1 MFNKTNTNQGN
12 GAQNRASLISSQK
25 GIGTVV
31 KPPSK
36 ATTETANNSSWNQA
50 IAYFTRLGLVK
61 KATILAIAIG
71 TIPVLGIGAIAFS
84 FANKSI
90 TKQITQSQQAE
101 ATGLSDKVNR
111 FMLERYGDIRVISNL
126 PFLTSPQASISTTT
140 QEKQAVLNRVVE
152 AYKAYDSVAV
162 FNRQGNLIVQST
174 GEPLDNQKDRNYF
187 QDVLQ
192 KDAPIISK
200 PEAAKKTGVVSIYI
214 AAPVKESRTGQT
226 IGVVQARMPVKSLEE
241 VIKNYVANGQQ
252 YYLLDASG
260 TVFLSPQKQLL
271 EKEAKGEYSSLP
283 KLLAAKKVDS
293 FIEVAK
299 TDKKQKLVSYVPAS
313 KLDGLPDLNWQVLLS
328 TDTAIVFEP
337 QRQLLWTIAIGTA
350 LTAFIVGAI
359 ASRLAKL
366 TTQPILNANA
376 ALAKLGQG
384 KFNTRLEIET
394 EDELGLLSANINQ
407 MAEQLQVLVKEQELD
422 FEGAKILAD
431 ITLRI
436 RKILKT
442 EDIYHAAVREVQ
454 RSLKTDRVI
463 IYSLNPNTWDGVVV
477 AESVTDNW
485 PKMLGVQID
494 DRYFRERYIETY
506 HDGQVQAIGKVLA
519 VGEASR
525 REGIANISQDESLK
539 NADGYIKLLEKF
551 AVKANLIVPIFAQEQ
566 LLGLLIAHQCE
577 SPRIWQQ
584 PEIDLFQ
591 QIATQ
596 IGYALEQAKLL
607 EEIEKSRNV
616 GVIGSDE
623 ERQQKETLQQQL
635 LELLSDV
642 EGAARG
648 DLTVRADVTPGEIGT
663 VADFFNSIVESL
675 RDIVTQVKQAATQVN
690 TAIGS
695 NEGAIRDLAESALTQ
710 AAEINRTLDAVDQ
723 MTQSMQAVA
732 QSAEKAALIANHAT
746 HTATKSGHAMDL
758 TVQNILSLRETVG
771 ETAKKVK
778 RLGESSQ
785 QISRVVSLINQIA
798 IQTNLL
804 AINAGIE
811 AARAGEEGQGFAV
824 VAEEVG
830 ELAVR
835 SAAAT
840 EEIEQ
845 IVENI
850 QRETSEVVQAM
861 EIGTTQV
868 VEGTQIVEEAKQ
880 SLSEILDVSRQIDSL
895 VQSISTATASQVE
908 TSQSVS
914 QLMKDI
920 AAVSKRTS
928 DSSRQVSESLQQTVE
943 ISQQLQETVE
953 TFKVS

>member
-1 MFNKTNTNQGN
+1 MFNKTNTNQGS
-12 GAQNRASLISSQK
+12 GAQKRASLISSQK
-25 GIGTVV
+25 INGSAIKLPAKTN
-31 KPPSK
+31 S
-36 ATTETANNSSWNQA
+36 ETANNSLLNQA
-50 IAYFTRLGLVK
+50 IASFTKFGLAK
-61 KATILAIAIG
+61 KATILAIAIS

-101 ATGLSDKVNR
+101 AIGLSDKVNR
-111 FMLERYGDIRVISNL
+111 FMLGRYGDIQVISSL
-126 PFLTSPQASISTTT
+126 LFLTSPQASVSITT
-140 QEKQAVLNRVVE
+140 QDKQAILDGVIE

-162 FNRQGNLIVQST
+162 FNRQGKLIVQST
-174 GEPLDNQKDRNYF
+174 GEPLDNQKDRTYF
-187 QDVLQ
+187 QEALQ
-192 KDAPIISK
+192 KDTPIISK
-200 PEAAKKTGVVSIYI
+200 PEAAKNTGVVSIYI
-214 AAPVKESRTGQT
+214 AAPVKEIRTGQT
-226 IGVVQARMPVKSLEE
+226 IGVVRARMPVKSLEE
-241 VIKNYVANGQQ
+241 VIKNYVVNGQQ
-252 YYLLDASG
+252 YHLLDASG
-260 TVFLSPQKQLL
+260 TVFLSPQKELL
-271 EKEAKGEYSSLP
+271 GKEAKAEYSNLP
-283 KLLAAKKVDS
+283 KLVAANKVDS
-293 FIEVAK
+293 FIEVPK
-299 TDKKQKLVSYVPAS
+299 TYKKEELVSYVPAT

-337 QRQLLWTIAIGTA
+337 QRQLLWIIGIGTA
-350 LTAFIVGAI
+350 VTALIVAAI

-366 TTQPILNANA
+366 TTQPILNATA

-384 KFNTRLEIET
+384 KFNTRLEIER
-394 EDELGLLSANINQ
+394 EDELGVLSVNINQ

-422 FEGAKILAD
+422 VEGAKLLTD

-442 EDIYHAAVREVQ
+442 EDIYQAAVKEVQ

-463 IYSLNPNTWDGVVV
+463 IYSLNQNTGNGVVV

-485 PKMLGVQID
+485 PEMLGVKID
-494 DRYFRERYIETY
+494 DPYFRERYVETDQY
-506 HDGQVQAIGKVLA
+506 GQVQAIV
-519 VGEASR
+519 
-525 REGIANISQDESLK
+525 NIHQDQSLK
-539 NADGYIKLLEKF
+539 NATGYVQFLEKF
-551 AVKANLIVPIFAQEQ
+551 AVKGDLIVPILAQGQ
-566 LLGLLIAHQCE
+566 LLSLLIAHQCE
-577 SPRIWQQ
+577 TPRVWQQ

-607 EEIEKSRNV
+607 EEIQARNV
-616 GVIGSDE
+616 AVIGSDDE
-623 ERQQKETLQQQL
+623 LHQQETLQQQL
-635 LELLSDV
+635 LQLLNEV

-648 DLTVRADVTPGEIGT
+648 DLTVRADVTAGEIGT

-675 RDIVTQVKQAATQVN
+675 RDIVTQVQQAATHVN

-695 NEGAIRDLAESALTQ
+695 NEGAIRHLAEEALTQ

-723 MTQSMQAVA
+723 MTLSMKGVA
-732 QSAEKAALIANHAT
+732 ESAEKAAFVANHAA

-758 TVQNILSLRETVG
+758 TVQNILSLRKTVG

-840 EEIEQ
+840 QEIEQ

-868 VEGTQIVEEAKQ
+868 VEGTRIVEEAKQ
-880 SLSEILDVSRQIDSL
+880 SLSEILDVSREIDSL

-920 AAVSKRTS
+920 AAVSQRTS

-943 ISQQLQETVE
+943 ISHQLQETVE
-953 TFKVS
+953 AFKVS

>member
-1 MFNKTNTNQGN
+1 MFNKTKSNQGS

-25 GIGTVV
+25 ITGSGV
-31 KPPSK
+31 KLPTNTTSK
-36 ATTETANNSSWNQA
+36 TANNSSLNQVVA
-50 IAYFTRLGLVK
+50 SFTRLGLVK
-61 KATILAIAIG
+61 KATIVAIAIG

-84 FANKSI
+84 LANKSI

-101 ATGLSDKVNR
+101 ASGLSDKVNR
-111 FMLERYGDIRVISNL
+111 FMLGRYGDIQVISSL
-126 PFLTSPQASISTTT
+126 PFLTSPQASVNTTN
-140 QEKQAVLNRVVE
+140 QQKKAVLNRVVE

-174 GEPLDNQKDRNYF
+174 GEPLDNQKDRTYF
-187 QDVLQ
+187 QDALQ
-192 KDAPIISK
+192 KDTPVFSK
-200 PEAAKKTGVVSIYI
+200 PETAKNTGVVSIYI
-214 AAPVKESRTGQT
+214 AAPVKETRTGQT

-241 VIKNYVANGQQ
+241 VLKNYVANGQQ
-252 YYLLDASG
+252 YHLLDASG
-260 TVFLSPQKQLL
+260 TVFLSPQKALL
-271 EKEAKGEYSSLP
+271 GKEAKGEYANLP
-283 KLLAAKKVDS
+283 KLVAAKKVDS
-293 FIEVAK
+293 FIEVPK
-299 TDKKQKLVSYVPAS
+299 THKKQELVSYVPAT

-350 LTAFIVGAI
+350 LTALIVGAI

-366 TTQPILNANA
+366 TTQPILNATA

-384 KFNTRLEIET
+384 KFNTRLEIER

-422 FEGAKILAD
+422 E
-431 ITLRI
+431 
-436 RKILKT
+436 
-442 EDIYHAAVREVQ
+442 REQ
-454 RSLKTDRVI
+454 
-463 IYSLNPNTWDGVVV
+463 
-477 AESVTDNW
+477 
-485 PKMLGVQID
+485 
-494 DRYFRERYIETY
+494 
-506 HDGQVQAIGKVLA
+506 
-519 VGEASR
+519 
-525 REGIANISQDESLK
+525 
-539 NADGYIKLLEKF
+539 
-551 AVKANLIVPIFAQEQ
+551 
-566 LLGLLIAHQCE
+566 
-577 SPRIWQQ
+577 
-584 PEIDLFQ
+584 
-591 QIATQ
+591 
-596 IGYALEQAKLL
+596 
-607 EEIEKSRNV
+607 SRNV
-616 GVIGSDE
+616 LVIGSDD
-623 ERQQKETLQQQL
+623 ERHQKETLQQQL
-635 LELLSDV
+635 LQLLNDV

-648 DLTVRADVTPGEIGT
+648 DLTVRADVTAGEIGT

-675 RDIVTQVKQAATQVN
+675 RDIVTQVQQAATHVN

-695 NEGAIRDLAESALTQ
+695 NEGAIRHLAEEALTQ
-710 AAEINRTLDAVDQ
+710 AAEINHTLDAVDQ
-723 MTQSMQAVA
+723 MTQSMKSVA
-732 QSAEKAALIANHAT
+732 ESAEKAAFVANHAA

-840 EEIEQ
+840 QEIEQ

-868 VEGTQIVEEAKQ
+868 VEGTRIVEEAKE

-920 AAVSKRTS
+920 AAVSQRTS

-943 ISQQLQETVE
+943 ISHQLQETVE
-953 TFKVS
+953 AFKVS

>member
-12 GAQNRASLISSQK
+12 SAQNRASLISSQK
-25 GIGTVV
+25 AMGTVV
-31 KPPSK
+31 KLPNK
-36 ATTETANNSSWNQA
+36 LTTESANSSSWNQG

-71 TIPVLGIGAIAFS
+71 TIPILGIGAIAFG

-111 FMLERYGDIRVISNL
+111 FMLGRYGDIQVISNL
-126 PFLTSPQASISTTT
+126 LFLTNSQASISP
-140 QEKQAVLNRVVE
+140 QEKQAVLDRVVE
-152 AYKAYDSVAV
+152 AYKAYDSIAV
-162 FNRQGNLIVQST
+162 FDRQGNLIVKST
-174 GEPLDNQKDRNYF
+174 GEPLENQKDRTFF
-187 QDVLQ
+187 QDALQ
-192 KDAPIISK
+192 KETPVISK
-200 PEAAKKTGVVSIYI
+200 PEAAKNTGVLSIYL
-214 AAPVKESRTGQT
+214 AAPVKETRTGQT

-241 VIKNYVANGQQ
+241 VTKNYAANGQQ

-260 TVFLSPQKQLL
+260 TVFLSPQKELL
-271 EKEAKGEYSSLP
+271 GKEAKEEYSNLP

-293 FIEVAK
+293 FIEVPK
-299 TDKKQKLVSYVPAS
+299 TDKKQELVSYVPAS
-313 KLDGLPDLNWQVLLS
+313 TIDGLPDLNWQVLLA
-328 TDTAIVFEP
+328 TDTTTVFEP

-350 LTAFIVGAI
+350 ATALIVGAI

-366 TTQPILNANA
+366 TTLPIINATA

-384 KFNTRLEIET
+384 KFNTRLEIER
-394 EDELGLLSANINQ
+394 EDELGVLSANINL
-407 MAEQLQVLVKEQELD
+407 MAEQLQVLVKEQQQEVD
-422 FEGAKILAD
+422 VEGAKLLAD

-442 EDIYHAAVREVQ
+442 EDIYHAAVKEVQ
-454 RSLKTDRVI
+454 RILKTDRVI
-463 IYSLNPNTWDGVVV
+463 IYSLNPGTSAVV
-477 AESVTDNW
+477 AESVTGNW
-485 PKMLGVQID
+485 PEMLGVQID
-494 DRYFRERYIETY
+494 DPYFREHYLKTY
-506 HDGQVQAIGKVLA
+506 LDGDVQAV
-519 VGEASR
+519 
-525 REGIANISQDESLK
+525 ANIHQDQSLK
-539 NADGYIKLLEKF
+539 NADGYIQLLEKF
-551 AVKANLIVPIFAQEQ
+551 AVKGHLIVPILAQEK
-566 LLGLLIAHQCE
+566 LLGLLIAHHCE
-577 SPRIWQQ
+577 TPRVWQQ

-591 QIATQ
+591 QIAIQ
-596 IGYALEQAKLL
+596 VGYALEQAKLL
-607 EEIEKSRNV
+607 EEIEKVRNV
-616 GVIGSDE
+616 TVSASD
-623 ERQQKETLQQQL
+623 ETLQQQL
-635 LELLSDV
+635 LQLLNDV

-648 DLTVRADVTPGEIGT
+648 DLTVRADVTAGEIGT

-675 RDIVTQVKQAATQVN
+675 RDIVTQVKQAAIHVN
-690 TAIGS
+690 SAIGS
-695 NEGAIRDLAESALTQ
+695 NEGAIRHLAEEALTQ

-723 MTQSMQAVA
+723 MTQSMKAVA
-732 QSAEKAALIANHAT
+732 ESAEKAAFIANHAA

-840 EEIEQ
+840 QEIEQ

-868 VEGTQIVEEAKQ
+868 VEGTRIVEEAKQ
-880 SLSEILDVSRQIDSL
+880 SLSEILDVSSQIDSL

-920 AAVSKRTS
+920 AAISQRSS
-928 DSSRQVSESLQQTVE
+928 DYSRQVSESLQQTVD

-953 TFKVS
+953 AFKVS

>member
-1 MFNKTNTNQGN
+1 MFNKTNSNQGS

-25 GIGTVV
+25 ITGSGV
-31 KPPSK
+31 KLPTNTTSK
-36 ATTETANNSSWNQA
+36 TANNSSLNQVVA
-50 IAYFTRLGLVK
+50 SFTRLGLVK

-90 TKQITQSQQAE
+90 IKQITQSQQAE

-111 FMLERYGDIRVISNL
+111 FMLERYGDIQVISSL
-126 PFLTSPQASISTTT
+126 PFLTSPQASVNTTN
-140 QEKQAVLNRVVE
+140 QQKKAVLDRVVE

-174 GEPLDNQKDRNYF
+174 GEPLDNQKDRTYF
-187 QDVLQ
+187 QDALQ
-192 KDAPIISK
+192 KDTPVISK
-200 PEAAKKTGVVSIYI
+200 PETAKNTGVMSIYI
-214 AAPVKESRTGQT
+214 AAPVKETRTGQT

-241 VIKNYVANGQQ
+241 VLKNYVANGQQ
-252 YYLLDASG
+252 YHLLDASG
-260 TVFLSPQKQLL
+260 TVFLSPQKALL
-271 EKEAKGEYSSLP
+271 GKEAKGEYSNLP
-283 KLLAAKKVDS
+283 KLVAAKKVNS
-293 FIEVAK
+293 FIEVPK
-299 TDKKQKLVSYVPAS
+299 THKKQELVSYVPAT

-350 LTAFIVGAI
+350 LTALIVGAI

-366 TTQPILNANA
+366 TTQPILNAIA

-384 KFNTRLEIET
+384 KFNTRLEIER
-394 EDELGLLSANINQ
+394 EDELGLLNANINQ

-422 FEGAKILAD
+422 
-431 ITLRI
+431 
-436 RKILKT
+436 
-442 EDIYHAAVREVQ
+442 
-454 RSLKTDRVI
+454 
-463 IYSLNPNTWDGVVV
+463 
-477 AESVTDNW
+477 
-485 PKMLGVQID
+485 
-494 DRYFRERYIETY
+494 
-506 HDGQVQAIGKVLA
+506 
-519 VGEASR
+519 
-525 REGIANISQDESLK
+525 
-539 NADGYIKLLEKF
+539 
-551 AVKANLIVPIFAQEQ
+551 
-566 LLGLLIAHQCE
+566 
-577 SPRIWQQ
+577 
-584 PEIDLFQ
+584 
-591 QIATQ
+591 
-596 IGYALEQAKLL
+596 
-607 EEIEKSRNV
+607 EIEQSRNV
-616 GVIGSDE
+616 PVIGSDD
-623 ERQQKETLQQQL
+623 ERHQKETLQQQL
-635 LELLSDV
+635 LQLLNNV

-648 DLTVRADVTPGEIGT
+648 DLTVRADVTAGEIGT

-675 RDIVTQVKQAATQVN
+675 RDIVTQVQQAATHVN

-695 NEGAIRDLAESALTQ
+695 NEGAIRHLAEEALTQ
-710 AAEINRTLDAVDQ
+710 AAEINHTLDAVDQ
-723 MTQSMQAVA
+723 MTQSMKSVA
-732 QSAEKAALIANHAT
+732 ESAEKAAFVANHAA

-840 EEIEQ
+840 QEIEQ

-868 VEGTQIVEEAKQ
+868 VEGTRIVEEAKE

-920 AAVSKRTS
+920 AAVSQRTS

-943 ISQQLQETVE
+943 ISHQLQETVE
-953 TFKVS
+953 AFKVS

>member
-25 GIGTVV
+25 AIGTVI
-31 KPPSK
+31 KLPTK
-36 ATTETANNSSWNQA
+36 LTTETANNSSLNQG

-71 TIPVLGIGAIAFS
+71 TIPVLGIGAIALG

-111 FMLERYGDIRVISNL
+111 FMLGRYGDIQVISSL
-126 PFLTSPQASISTTT
+126 PFLTNSQASIST
-140 QEKQAVLNRVVE
+140 QEKQAVLDRVVE
-152 AYKAYDSVAV
+152 AYKAYDSIAV
-162 FNRQGNLIVQST
+162 FDRQGNLIVQST
-174 GEPLDNQKDRNYF
+174 GEPLENQKDRTYF
-187 QDVLQ
+187 QDALQ
-192 KDAPIISK
+192 KDTPVISK
-200 PEAAKKTGVVSIYI
+200 PEAAKNTGVMSIYL
-214 AAPVKESRTGQT
+214 AAPVKETRTGQT
-226 IGVVQARMPVKSLEE
+226 IGVVQARMPGKFLEQ
-241 VIKNYVANGQQ
+241 VIKNYAANGQQ
-252 YYLLDASG
+252 YNLLNASG
-260 TVFLSPQKQLL
+260 TVFLSPQKELL
-271 EKEAKGEYSSLP
+271 GKEAKREYSNLP

-293 FIEVAK
+293 FIDVPK
-299 TDKKQKLVSYVPAS
+299 THKKQELVSYVPAS
-313 KLDGLPDLNWQVLLS
+313 TIDGLPDLNWQVLLS
-328 TDTAIVFEP
+328 TDTATVFEP

-350 LTAFIVGAI
+350 VTALIVGAI

-366 TTQPILNANA
+366 TTQPILNATA

-384 KFNTRLEIET
+384 KFNTRLEIER
-394 EDELGLLSANINQ
+394 EDELGVLSANINL
-407 MAEQLQVLVKEQELD
+407 MAEQLQVLVKEQQQELD
-422 FEGAKILAD
+422 VEGAKLLAD

-436 RKILKT
+436 RRILKT
-442 EDIYHAAVREVQ
+442 EDIYHATVKEVQ
-454 RSLKTDRVI
+454 RILKTDRVI
-463 IYSLNPNTWDGVVV
+463 IYSLNPITLAGVVV

-485 PKMLGVQID
+485 PQMLGVQID
-494 DRYFRERYIETY
+494 DPYFREHYLESDRN
-506 HDGQVQAIGKVLA
+506 GQVQAV
-519 VGEASR
+519 
-525 REGIANISQDESLK
+525 ANIHQDQSLK
-539 NADGYIKLLEKF
+539 NADGYIQLLEKF
-551 AVKANLIVPIFAQEQ
+551 AVKGHLIVPILAQEK
-566 LLGLLIAHQCE
+566 LLGLLIAHHCE
-577 SPRIWQQ
+577 TPRVWQQ

-596 IGYALEQAKLL
+596 VGYALEQAKLL
-607 EEIEKSRNV
+607 EEIEKVRNV
-616 GVIGSDE
+616 TVSGSD
-623 ERQQKETLQQQL
+623 ETLQQQL
-635 LELLSDV
+635 LQLLNDV

-648 DLTVRADVTPGEIGT
+648 DLTVRADVTAGEIGT

-675 RDIVTQVKQAATQVN
+675 RDIVTQVKQAAIHVN
-690 TAIGS
+690 SAIGS
-695 NEGAIRDLAESALTQ
+695 NEGAIRHLAEEALTQ
-710 AAEINRTLDAVDQ
+710 AAEINHTLDAVDQ
-723 MTQSMQAVA
+723 MTQSMKAVA
-732 QSAEKAALIANHAT
+732 ESAEKAAFIANHAA
-746 HTATKSGHAMDL
+746 HTATNSGHAMDL

-840 EEIEQ
+840 QEIEQ

-868 VEGTQIVEEAKQ
+868 VEGTRIVEEAKQ
-880 SLSEILDVSRQIDSL
+880 SLSEILDVSCQIDCL

-920 AAVSKRTS
+920 AAISQRTS
-928 DSSRQVSESLQQTVE
+928 DSSHQVSESLQQTVD

-953 TFKVS
+953 AFKVS

>member
-1 MFNKTNTNQGN
+1 MFNKSNTNQGS

-25 GIGTVV
+25 AIGTVV
-31 KPPSK
+31 KLPTKP
-36 ATTETANNSSWNQA
+36 TTETVNNSSSNQFFSP
-50 IAYFTRLGLVK
+50 FTRLGLVK

-111 FMLERYGDIRVISNL
+111 FMLGRYGDIQVISNL
-126 PFLTSPQASISTTT
+126 LFLTSPQAGVSITT
-140 QEKQAVLNRVVE
+140 QEKQAVLDRVVE
-152 AYKAYDSVAV
+152 AYKAYDSIAV
-162 FNRQGNLIVQST
+162 FDRQGNLIVQST
-174 GEPLDNQKDRNYF
+174 GEPLENQKDRTYF
-187 QDVLQ
+187 QDALQ
-192 KDAPIISK
+192 KDTPVISN
-200 PEAAKKTGVVSIYI
+200 PEAAKNTGVMSIYI
-214 AAPVKESRTGQT
+214 AAPVKETRTGQT
-226 IGVVQARMPVKSLEE
+226 IGVVEARMPVKSLEE

-252 YYLLDASG
+252 YHLLDASG
-260 TVFLSPQKQLL
+260 KVFLSPQQGLL
-271 EKEAKGEYSSLP
+271 GKEAKGEYSSLP

-293 FIEVAK
+293 FIEVPK
-299 TDKKQKLVSYVPAS
+299 TDKKQELVSYVPAS
-313 KLDGLPDLNWQVLLS
+313 TLDGLPDLNWQVLLS
-328 TDTAIVFEP
+328 TDTAVVFEP
-337 QRQLLWTIAIGTA
+337 QRQLLWTIGIGTA

-359 ASRLAKL
+359 ASWLAKL
-366 TTQPILNANA
+366 TTQPILNATT

-384 KFNTRLEIET
+384 KFNTRLQVER

-422 FEGAKILAD
+422 VEGAKLLAD

-436 RKILKT
+436 RRILKT
-442 EDIYHAAVREVQ
+442 EDIYQAAVKEVH
-454 RSLKTDRVI
+454 RALKTDRVI
-463 IYSLNPNTWDGVVV
+463 IYSLNPDTKDGVVV
-477 AESVTDNW
+477 AESVTGNW
-485 PKMLGVQID
+485 PEMLGVQINEP
-494 DRYFRERYIETY
+494 YFRERYLETDR
-506 HDGQVQAIGKVLA
+506 DGQVQAV
-519 VGEASR
+519 
-525 REGIANISQDESLK
+525 ANIHQDQSLK
-539 NADGYIKLLEKF
+539 NADGYIQLLEKF
-551 AVKANLIVPIFAQEQ
+551 AVKGHLIVPILAQEQ
-566 LLGLLIAHQCE
+566 LLGLLIAHNCE
-577 SPRIWQQ
+577 TPRVWQQ

-596 IGYALEQAKLL
+596 TGYALEQAKLL
-607 EEIEKSRNV
+607 EQIEQVRNV
-616 GVIGSDE
+616 AVTGSDE
-623 ERQQKETLQQQL
+623 ERQEKETLQQQL
-635 LELLSDV
+635 LELLNDV

-648 DLTVRADVTPGEIGT
+648 DLTVRADVTAGEIGT

-675 RDIVTQVKQAATQVN
+675 RDIVTQVKQAAIHVN

-695 NEGAIRDLAESALTQ
+695 NEGAIRHLAEEALTQ

-723 MTQSMQAVA
+723 MTQSMKTVA
-732 QSAEKAALIANHAT
+732 ESAEKAAFIANNAAQ
-746 HTATKSGHAMDL
+746 TATKSGHAMDL

-840 EEIEQ
+840 QEIEQ

-868 VEGTQIVEEAKQ
+868 VEGTRIVEEAKL
-880 SLSEILDVSRQIDSL
+880 SLSQILDVSSQIDSL

-914 QLMKDI
+914 HLMKDI
-920 AAVSKRTS
+920 AAISKRTS

-953 TFKVS
+953 AFKVS

>member
-1 MFNKTNTNQGN
+1 MFNKTNGNQGSS
-12 GAQNRASLISSQK
+12 AHNRASLISSQITGSVIK
-25 GIGTVV
+25 LPT
-31 KPPSK
+31 KNSN
-36 ATTETANNSSWNQA
+36 ETANNSSLNKA
-50 IAYFTRLGLVK
+50 FAFFTKLGLAK

-71 TIPVLGIGAIAFS
+71 TIPVLGIGAIAFT

-101 ATGLSDKVNR
+101 ATGLSDKINR
-111 FMLERYGDIRVISNL
+111 FMLGRYGDIQVISSL
-126 PFLTSPQASISTTT
+126 PFLTSSQGSTSNS
-140 QEKQAVLNRVVE
+140 QKQAVLDRVVE

-162 FNRQGNLIVQST
+162 FDPQGNLIVQST
-174 GEPLDNQKDRNYF
+174 GEPLDNQKDFTYF
-187 QDVLQ
+187 QDALQ
-192 KDAPIISK
+192 KDTPVISK
-200 PEAAKKTGVVSIYI
+200 PEAAKNTGVVSIYI
-214 AAPVKESRTGQT
+214 AAPVKETRTGQT
-226 IGVVQARMPVKSLEE
+226 IGVVRARMPVKSLEE

-252 YYLLDASG
+252 YYLLDAG
-260 TVFLSPQKQLL
+260 RVFLSPQKALL
-271 EKEAKGEYSSLP
+271 GKEAKGEYANLP
-283 KLLAAKKVDS
+283 KLLAANKVAS
-293 FIEVAK
+293 FIDVPK
-299 TDKKQKLVSYVPAS
+299 TDKKQELVSYVPAS

-350 LTAFIVGAI
+350 LTALIVGAI

-366 TTQPILNANA
+366 TTQPILTATA

-384 KFNTRLEIET
+384 KFNTRVQIES
-394 EDELGLLSANINQ
+394 EDELGVLSANLNL
-407 MAEQLQVLVKEQELD
+407 MAEQLQVLVKEQEID
-422 FEGAKILAD
+422 IEGAKLLAD

-436 RKILKT
+436 RKSLKT
-442 EDIYHAAVREVQ
+442 EDIYHAAVKEVQ
-454 RSLKTDRVI
+454 QVLKTDRVI
-463 IYSLNPNTWDGVVV
+463 IYSLNQNNRDGVVV
-477 AESVTDNW
+477 AESVTGNW
-485 PKMLGVQID
+485 PEMLGVKID
-494 DRYFRERYIETY
+494 APYFRQRYIETA
-506 HDGQVQAIGKVLA
+506 HDGQVQAV
-519 VGEASR
+519 
-525 REGIANISQDESLK
+525 ANIHQDQSLK
-539 NADGYIKLLEKF
+539 NANDYIQFLDKF
-551 AVKANLIVPIFAQEQ
+551 AVKGNLIVPILAQEK
-566 LLGLLIAHQCE
+566 LLGLLIAHHCE
-577 SPRIWQQ
+577 TPRVWQQ

-591 QIATQ
+591 QIAIQ
-596 IGYALEQAKLL
+596 VGYALEQAKLL
-607 EEIEKSRNV
+607 EEIERVKNIAV
-616 GVIGSDE
+616 TDSDD
-623 ERQQKETLQQQL
+623 ERHQKETLQQQL
-635 LELLSDV
+635 LELLNDV

-648 DLTVRADVTPGEIGT
+648 DLTVRADVTAGEIGT

-675 RDIVTQVKQAATQVN
+675 RDIVTQVQQAATHVN

-695 NEGAIRDLAESALTQ
+695 NEGAIRHLAEEALTQ

-723 MTQSMQAVA
+723 MTQSMKAVA
-732 QSAEKAALIANHAT
+732 ESAEKAAFVANHAA

-840 EEIEQ
+840 QEIEQ

-850 QRETSEVVQAM
+850 QRETSEVVLAM

-868 VEGTQIVEEAKQ
+868 VEGTRIVEEAKQ
-880 SLSEILDVSRQIDSL
+880 SLNEILDVSCQIDSL
-895 VQSISTATASQVE
+895 VQSISIATASQVE

-920 AAVSKRTS
+920 AAISQRTS
-928 DSSRQVSESLQQTVE
+928 DSSHQVSASLQQTVE

-953 TFKVS
+953 AFKVS

>member
-12 GAQNRASLISSQK
+12 SAQNRASLISSQK
-25 GIGTVV
+25 ITSGVIKLPTKNSSG
-31 KPPSK
+31 
-36 ATTETANNSSWNQA
+36 TANNSSRNQA
-50 IAYFTRLGLVK
+50 FAFFTKLGLAK

-71 TIPVLGIGAIAFS
+71 TIPVLGIGAIAFT

-101 ATGLSDKVNR
+101 AIGLSDKINR
-111 FMLERYGDIRVISNL
+111 FILGRYGDIQVISSL
-126 PFLTSPQASISTTT
+126 PFLTSPQGSGSTSNS
-140 QEKQAVLNRVVE
+140 QKQAVLDRIVE

-162 FNRQGNLIVQST
+162 FDRQGNLIVQST
-174 GEPLDNQKDRNYF
+174 GEPLDNQKDLTYF
-187 QDVLQ
+187 QDALQ
-192 KDAPIISK
+192 KDTPIISK
-200 PEAAKKTGVVSIYI
+200 PEAVKNTGVVSIYI
-214 AAPVKESRTGQT
+214 AAPVKEKRTGQT
-226 IGVVQARMPVKSLEE
+226 IGVVRARLPVTSLQE

-252 YYLLDASG
+252 YQLLDASG
-260 TVFLSPQKQLL
+260 IVFLSPQKGLL
-271 EKEAKGEYSSLP
+271 GKEAKGEYANLP
-283 KLLAAKKVDS
+283 KLLTANKVDS
-293 FIEVAK
+293 FIDVPK
-299 TDKKQKLVSYVPAS
+299 TDKKQKLVSYVPAT

-328 TDTAIVFEP
+328 TDTATVFEP
-337 QRQLLWTIAIGTA
+337 QRQLLWTIAVGTA
-350 LTAFIVGAI
+350 LTALIVGAI
-359 ASRLAKL
+359 ASWLAKL
-366 TTQPILNANA
+366 TTLPILNATA
-376 ALAKLGQG
+376 ALTKLGQG
-384 KFNTRLEIET
+384 KFNTRVEIER
-394 EDELGLLSANINQ
+394 EDELGVLSANINL
-407 MAEQLQVLVKEQELD
+407 MAEQLQVLVKEQEID
-422 FEGAKILAD
+422 VEGAKLLAD

-436 RKILKT
+436 RKSLKT
-442 EDIYHAAVREVQ
+442 EDIYHAAVKEVQ
-454 RSLKTDRVI
+454 QALKTDRVI
-463 IYSLNPNTWDGVVV
+463 IYSLNPDNRDGVVV
-477 AESVTDNW
+477 AESVTGNW
-485 PKMLGVQID
+485 PEMLGVKID
-494 DRYFRERYIETY
+494 DPYFRERYIETER
-506 HDGQVQAIGKVLA
+506 DGQAQAVADIH
-519 VGEASR
+519 
-525 REGIANISQDESLK
+525 QDQSLK
-539 NADGYIKLLEKF
+539 NANSYIRLLEKF
-551 AVKANLIVPIFAQEQ
+551 AVKGNLVVPILAQEK
-566 LLGLLIAHQCE
+566 LLGLLIAHHCE
-577 SPRIWQQ
+577 TVHVWQQ

-596 IGYALEQAKLL
+596 VGYALEQAKLL
-607 EEIEKSRNV
+607 EEIEQVRN
-616 GVIGSDE
+616 IGITDSDD
-623 ERQQKETLQQQL
+623 ERHQKETLQQQL
-635 LELLSDV
+635 LELLNDV

-648 DLTVRADVTPGEIGT
+648 DLTVRADVTAGEIGT

-675 RDIVTQVKQAATQVN
+675 RDIVTQVQKAATHVN

-695 NEGAIRDLAESALTQ
+695 NEGAMRHLAEEALTQ

-723 MTQSMQAVA
+723 MTQSMKAVA
-732 QSAEKAALIANHAT
+732 ESAEKAAFVANHAAN
-746 HTATKSGHAMDL
+746 TATKSGHAMDL

-840 EEIEQ
+840 QEIEQ

-868 VEGTQIVEEAKQ
+868 VEGTLIVEEAKQ

-920 AAVSKRTS
+920 AAISQRTS

-953 TFKVS
+953 AFKVS

>member
-1 MFNKTNTNQGN
+1 MFNKTNGNQGSS
-12 GAQNRASLISSQK
+12 AQNRASLISSQK
-25 GIGTVV
+25 ITGSAIKLPT
-31 KPPSK
+31 KNSS
-36 ATTETANNSSWNQA
+36 ETANNSSLNQA
-50 IAYFTRLGLVK
+50 FASFTKLGLAK

-71 TIPVLGIGAIAFS
+71 TIPVLGIGAIAFT

-111 FMLERYGDIRVISNL
+111 FMLGRYSDIQVISSL
-126 PFLTSPQASISTTT
+126 LFLTSPQASVNITT
-140 QEKQAVLNRVVE
+140 QQKQAVLDRVVE

-162 FNRQGNLIVQST
+162 FDRQGNLIVQST
-174 GEPLDNQKDRNYF
+174 GEPLDNQKDLTYF
-187 QDVLQ
+187 QDALQ
-192 KDAPIISK
+192 KDTPVISK
-200 PEAAKKTGVVSIYI
+200 PEAAKNTGVVNIYI
-214 AAPVKESRTGQT
+214 AAPVKETRTGQT
-226 IGVVQARMPVKSLEE
+226 IGVVRARMPVKSLEE

-260 TVFLSPQKQLL
+260 TVFLSPQKELL
-271 EKEAKGEYSSLP
+271 GKEAKAEYSNLP
-283 KLLAAKKVDS
+283 KLLAANKVDS
-293 FIEVAK
+293 FIDVSK
-299 TDKKQKLVSYVPAS
+299 TDKKPELVSYVPAS
-313 KLDGLPDLNWQVLLS
+313 RLDGLPDLNWQVLLS

-350 LTAFIVGAI
+350 VTALIVGAI

-366 TTQPILNANA
+366 TTLPIITATA

-384 KFNTRLEIET
+384 KFNTRVEIES
-394 EDELGLLSANINQ
+394 EDELGVLSANINL
-407 MAEQLQVLVKEQELD
+407 MAEQLQVLVKEQEVD
-422 FEGAKILAD
+422 IEGAKLLAD

-436 RKILKT
+436 RKSLKT
-442 EDIYHAAVREVQ
+442 EDIFHAVVKEVQ
-454 RSLKTDRVI
+454 QVLKTDRVI
-463 IYSLNPNTWDGVVV
+463 IYSLNPDKRDGVVV
-477 AESVTDNW
+477 AESVTGNW
-485 PKMLGVQID
+485 PEMLGVKID
-494 DRYFRERYIETY
+494 EPYFRERYLETS
-506 HDGQVQAIGKVLA
+506 HDGQVQAI
-519 VGEASR
+519 
-525 REGIANISQDESLK
+525 ANIHQDQSLK
-539 NADGYIKLLEKF
+539 NANGYIQFLEKF
-551 AVKANLIVPIFAQEQ
+551 AVKGNLVVPILVQEQ
-566 LLGLLIAHQCE
+566 LLGLLIAHHCE
-577 SPRIWQQ
+577 TVRVWQQ

-596 IGYALEQAKLL
+596 VGYALEQAKLL
-607 EEIEKSRNV
+607 EEIEQVRNV
-616 GVIGSDE
+616 AVTDSDD
-623 ERQQKETLQQQL
+623 ERHQKETLQQQL
-635 LELLSDV
+635 LELLNDV

-648 DLTVRADVTPGEIGT
+648 DLTVRADVTAGEIGT

-675 RDIVTQVKQAATQVN
+675 RDIVTQVQQAATHVN

-695 NEGAIRDLAESALTQ
+695 NEGAIRHLAEEALTQ

-723 MTQSMQAVA
+723 MTQSMKAVA
-732 QSAEKAALIANHAT
+732 ESAEKAAFVANHAA

-840 EEIEQ
+840 QEIEQ

-868 VEGTQIVEEAKQ
+868 VEGTRIVEEAKQ
-880 SLSEILDVSRQIDSL
+880 SLSEILDVSLQIDSL

-920 AAVSKRTS
+920 AAISQRTS
-928 DSSRQVSESLQQTVE
+928 DSSRQVSQSLQQTVE

-953 TFKVS
+953 AFKVS

>member
-12 GAQNRASLISSQK
+12 SAQNRASLISSQK
-25 GIGTVV
+25 AIGTVV
-31 KPPSK
+31 KLPTK
-36 ATTETANNSSWNQA
+36 LTTETANNSSLNQG

-71 TIPVLGIGAIAFS
+71 TIPVLGIGAIAFG

-90 TKQITQSQQAE
+90 TKQITQSQQAQ

-111 FMLERYGDIRVISNL
+111 FMLGRYGDIQVISNL
-126 PFLTSPQASISTTT
+126 LFLTNSQASIST
-140 QEKQAVLNRVVE
+140 QEKQAVLDRVVE
-152 AYKAYDSVAV
+152 AYKAYDSIAV
-162 FNRQGNLIVQST
+162 FDRQGNLIVQST
-174 GEPLDNQKDRNYF
+174 GGEPLENQKDRTYF
-187 QDVLQ
+187 QDALQ
-192 KDAPIISK
+192 KDTPVISK
-200 PEAAKKTGVVSIYI
+200 PEAAKNTGVVSIYL
-214 AAPVKESRTGQT
+214 AAPVKETRTNQT
-226 IGVVQARMPVKSLEE
+226 IGVVQARIPVKSLGE

-252 YYLLDASG
+252 YHLLDASG
-260 TVFLSPQKQLL
+260 TVFLSPQKELL
-271 EKEAKGEYSSLP
+271 GKEAKGEYSNLP

-293 FIEVAK
+293 FIEVPK
-299 TDKKQKLVSYVPAS
+299 THKKQELVSYVPVS
-313 KLDGLPDLNWQVLLS
+313 TLDGLPDLNWQVLLS
-328 TDTAIVFEP
+328 TDTATVFEP
-337 QRQLLWTIAIGTA
+337 QRQLLWIIAIGTA
-350 LTAFIVGAI
+350 VTALIVGAI

-366 TTQPILNANA
+366 TTQPILNATA

-384 KFNTRLEIET
+384 KFNTRLEIER
-394 EDELGLLSANINQ
+394 EDELGVLSANINL
-407 MAEQLQVLVKEQELD
+407 MAEQLQVLVKEQQQELD
-422 FEGAKILAD
+422 VEGTKLLAD

-436 RKILKT
+436 RRILKT
-442 EDIYHAAVREVQ
+442 EDIYHAAVKEVQ
-454 RSLKTDRVI
+454 RILKTDRVI
-463 IYSLNPNTWDGVVV
+463 IYSLNPGTLAGVVV
-477 AESVTDNW
+477 AESVNDNW
-485 PKMLGVQID
+485 PEMLGVQIED
-494 DRYFRERYIETY
+494 SYFREHYLKSDRNGE
-506 HDGQVQAIGKVLA
+506 VQAV
-519 VGEASR
+519 
-525 REGIANISQDESLK
+525 ANIHQDQSLK
-539 NADGYIKLLEKF
+539 NADGYIQLLEKF
-551 AVKANLIVPIFAQEQ
+551 AVKGHLIVPILAQEK
-566 LLGLLIAHQCE
+566 LLGLLIAHHCE
-577 SPRIWQQ
+577 TPRVWQQ

-596 IGYALEQAKLL
+596 VGYALEQAKLL
-607 EEIEKSRNV
+607 EEIERVRNV
-616 GVIGSDE
+616 TVSGSD
-623 ERQQKETLQQQL
+623 ETLQQQL
-635 LELLSDV
+635 LQLLNDV

-648 DLTVRADVTPGEIGT
+648 DLTVRADVTAGEIGT

-675 RDIVTQVKQAATQVN
+675 RDIVTQVKQAAIHVN
-690 TAIGS
+690 SAIGS
-695 NEGAIRDLAESALTQ
+695 NEGAIRHLAEEALTQ

-723 MTQSMQAVA
+723 MTQSMKAVA
-732 QSAEKAALIANHAT
+732 ESAEKAAFIANHAA

-758 TVQNILSLRETVG
+758 TVQNIQSLRETVG

-840 EEIEQ
+840 QEIEQ

-868 VEGTQIVEEAKQ
+868 VEGTRIVEEAKQ
-880 SLSEILDVSRQIDSL
+880 SLSQILDVSCQIDSL

-920 AAVSKRTS
+920 AAISQRTS
-928 DSSRQVSESLQQTVE
+928 DSSRQVSESLQQTVD

-953 TFKVS
+953 AFKVS

>member
-1 MFNKTNTNQGN
+1 M
-12 GAQNRASLISSQK
+12 
-25 GIGTVV
+25 
-31 KPPSK
+31 
-36 ATTETANNSSWNQA
+36 NNSSLNQG

-61 KATILAIAIG
+61 KATIVAIAIG
-71 TIPVLGIGAIAFS
+71 TIPVLGIGAIAFGL
-84 FANKSI
+84 ANKSI

-111 FMLERYGDIRVISNL
+111 FMLGRYGDIQVISNL
-126 PFLTSPQASISTTT
+126 LFLTNSQASIST
-140 QEKQAVLNRVVE
+140 QEKQAVLDRVVE
-152 AYKAYDSVAV
+152 AYKAYDSIAV
-162 FNRQGNLIVQST
+162 FDRQGNLIVQST
-174 GEPLDNQKDRNYF
+174 GEPLENQKDRTFF
-187 QDVLQ
+187 QDALQ
-192 KDAPIISK
+192 KETPVISK
-200 PEAAKKTGVVSIYI
+200 PEAAKNTGVVSIYL
-214 AAPVKESRTGQT
+214 AAPVKETRTGQT

-241 VIKNYVANGQQ
+241 VTKNYAANGQQ

-260 TVFLSPQKQLL
+260 TVFLSPQKELL
-271 EKEAKGEYSSLP
+271 GKEAKAEYSNLP
-283 KLLAAKKVDS
+283 KLLAAKKVNS
-293 FIEVAK
+293 FIEVQK
-299 TDKKQKLVSYVPAS
+299 THKKQELVSYVPAS
-313 KLDGLPDLNWQVLLS
+313 TIDGLPDLNWQVLLA
-328 TDTAIVFEP
+328 TDTATVFEP
-337 QRQLLWTIAIGTA
+337 QRQLLWIIAIGTA
-350 LTAFIVGAI
+350 VTALIVGAI

-366 TTQPILNANA
+366 TTQPILNATA

-384 KFNTRLEIET
+384 KFNTRLEIER
-394 EDELGLLSANINQ
+394 EDELGVLSANINL
-407 MAEQLQVLVKEQELD
+407 MAEQLQVLVQEQQQEVD
-422 FEGAKILAD
+422 VEGTKLLAD

-436 RKILKT
+436 RKVLKT
-442 EDIYHAAVREVQ
+442 EDIYHAAVKEVQ
-454 RSLKTDRVI
+454 RILKTDRVI
-463 IYSLNPNTWDGVVV
+463 IYSLNPGTLTGVVA
-477 AESVTDNW
+477 AESGTGNW
-485 PKMLGVQID
+485 PEMLGVQID
-494 DRYFRERYIETY
+494 DPYFREHYLETY
-506 HDGQVQAIGKVLA
+506 HDGEVQAV
-519 VGEASR
+519 
-525 REGIANISQDESLK
+525 ANIHQDQSLK
-539 NADGYIKLLEKF
+539 NADSYIQLLEKF
-551 AVKANLIVPIFAQEQ
+551 AVKSHLIVPILAQEK
-566 LLGLLIAHQCE
+566 LLGLLIAHHCE
-577 SPRIWQQ
+577 TPRVWQQ

-596 IGYALEQAKLL
+596 VGYALEQAELL
-607 EEIEKSRNV
+607 EEIEKVRNV
-616 GVIGSDE
+616 TISGSD
-623 ERQQKETLQQQL
+623 ETLQQQL
-635 LELLSDV
+635 LQLLNDV

-648 DLTVRADVTPGEIGT
+648 DLTVRADVTAGEIGT

-675 RDIVTQVKQAATQVN
+675 RDIVTQVKQAAIHVN
-690 TAIGS
+690 SAIGS
-695 NEGAIRDLAESALTQ
+695 NEGAIRHLAEEALTQ

-723 MTQSMQAVA
+723 MTQSMKAVA
-732 QSAEKAALIANHAT
+732 ESAEKAAFIANHAA
-746 HTATKSGHAMDL
+746 HTATNSGHAMDL

-840 EEIEQ
+840 QEIEQ

-868 VEGTQIVEEAKQ
+868 VEGTRIVEEAKQ
-880 SLSEILDVSRQIDSL
+880 SLSQILDVSSQIDSL

-920 AAVSKRTS
+920 AAISQRSS
-928 DSSRQVSESLQQTVE
+928 DSSRQVSESLQQTVD

-953 TFKVS
+953 AFKVS

>member
-12 GAQNRASLISSQK
+12 SAQNRASLISSQK
-25 GIGTVV
+25 AIGTVV
-31 KPPSK
+31 KLPNKLTNKSV
-36 ATTETANNSSWNQA
+36 NNSSNQG

-71 TIPVLGIGAIAFS
+71 TIPVLGIGAIAFCL
-84 FANKSI
+84 ANKSI

-111 FMLERYGDIRVISNL
+111 FMLGRYGDIQVISNL
-126 PFLTSPQASISTTT
+126 LFLTNSQASIST
-140 QEKQAVLNRVVE
+140 QEKQAVLDRVVE
-152 AYKAYDSVAV
+152 AYKAYDSIAV
-162 FNRQGNLIVQST
+162 FDRQGNLIVQST
-174 GEPLDNQKDRNYF
+174 GEPLENQKDRSYF
-187 QDVLQ
+187 QDALQ
-192 KDAPIISK
+192 KDTPVISK
-200 PEAAKKTGVVSIYI
+200 PEAAKNTGVVSIYL
-214 AAPVKESRTGQT
+214 AAPVKETRTGET

-241 VIKNYVANGQQ
+241 VTKNYAANGQQ
-252 YYLLDASG
+252 YHLLDASG
-260 TVFLSPQKQLL
+260 TVFLSPQKELL
-271 EKEAKGEYSSLP
+271 GKEAKGEYSNLP
-283 KLLAAKKVDS
+283 KLLAAKKVNS
-293 FIEVAK
+293 FIEVPK
-299 TDKKQKLVSYVPAS
+299 TYKKQELVSYVPAS
-313 KLDGLPDLNWQVLLS
+313 TIDGLPDLNWQVLLA
-328 TDTAIVFEP
+328 TDTATVFEP

-350 LTAFIVGAI
+350 LTALIVGAI

-366 TTQPILNANA
+366 TTLPILNATA

-384 KFNTRLEIET
+384 KFNTRLEIER
-394 EDELGLLSANINQ
+394 EDELGVLSANINQ
-407 MAEQLQVLVKEQELD
+407 MAEQLQVLVKEQQQELD
-422 FEGAKILAD
+422 VEGTKLLAD

-436 RKILKT
+436 RKVLKT
-442 EDIYHAAVREVQ
+442 EDIYHAAVKEVQ
-454 RSLKTDRVI
+454 QILKTDRVI
-463 IYSLNPNTWDGVVV
+463 IYSLNPGTSTGVVV
-477 AESVTDNW
+477 AELVTGNW
-485 PKMLGVQID
+485 PEMLGVQID
-494 DRYFRERYIETY
+494 DPYFREHYLESDR
-506 HDGQVQAIGKVLA
+506 DGEVQAV
-519 VGEASR
+519 
-525 REGIANISQDESLK
+525 ANIHQDQSLK
-539 NADGYIKLLEKF
+539 NADGYIQLLEKF
-551 AVKANLIVPIFAQEQ
+551 AVKGHLIVPILTQEK
-566 LLGLLIAHQCE
+566 LLGLLIAHHCE
-577 SPRIWQQ
+577 TPRVWQQ

-596 IGYALEQAKLL
+596 VGYALEQAKLL
-607 EEIEKSRNV
+607 EEIEKVRNV
-616 GVIGSDE
+616 TVSASD
-623 ERQQKETLQQQL
+623 ETLQQQL
-635 LELLSDV
+635 LQLLNDV

-648 DLTVRADVTPGEIGT
+648 DLTVRADVTAGEIGT

-675 RDIVTQVKQAATQVN
+675 RDIVTQVKQAAIHVN
-690 TAIGS
+690 SAIGS
-695 NEGAIRDLAESALTQ
+695 NEGAIRHLAEEALTQ

-723 MTQSMQAVA
+723 MTQSMKAVA
-732 QSAEKAALIANHAT
+732 ESAEKAAFIANHAA
-746 HTATKSGHAMDL
+746 HTATNSGHAMDL

-840 EEIEQ
+840 QEIEQ

-868 VEGTQIVEEAKQ
+868 VEGTRIVEEAKQ
-880 SLSEILDVSRQIDSL
+880 SLSEILDVSSQIDSL

-920 AAVSKRTS
+920 AAISQRSS
-928 DSSRQVSESLQQTVE
+928 DSSRQVSESLQQTVD

-953 TFKVS
+953 AFKVS

>member
-1 MFNKTNTNQGN
+1 MFNKTNSNQGS

-25 GIGTVV
+25 ITGSGV
-31 KPPSK
+31 KLPTNTTSK
-36 ATTETANNSSWNQA
+36 TANNSSLNQVVA
-50 IAYFTRLGLVK
+50 SFTRLGLVK

-90 TKQITQSQQAE
+90 IKQITQSQQAE

-111 FMLERYGDIRVISNL
+111 FMLERYGDIQVISSL
-126 PFLTSPQASISTTT
+126 PFLTSPQASVNTTN
-140 QEKQAVLNRVVE
+140 QQKKAVLDRVVE

-174 GEPLDNQKDRNYF
+174 GEPLDNQKDRTYF
-187 QDVLQ
+187 QDALQ
-192 KDAPIISK
+192 KDTPVISK
-200 PEAAKKTGVVSIYI
+200 PETAKNTGVMSIYI
-214 AAPVKESRTGQT
+214 AAPVKETRTGQT

-241 VIKNYVANGQQ
+241 VLKNYVANGQQ
-252 YYLLDASG
+252 YHLLDASG
-260 TVFLSPQKQLL
+260 TVFLSPQKALL
-271 EKEAKGEYSSLP
+271 GKEAKGEYSNLP
-283 KLLAAKKVDS
+283 KLVAAKKVNS
-293 FIEVAK
+293 FIEVPK
-299 TDKKQKLVSYVPAS
+299 THKKQELVSYVPAT

-350 LTAFIVGAI
+350 LTALIVGAI

-366 TTQPILNANA
+366 TTQPILNAIA

-384 KFNTRLEIET
+384 KFNTRLEIER
-394 EDELGLLSANINQ
+394 EDELGLLNANINQ

-422 FEGAKILAD
+422 
-431 ITLRI
+431 
-436 RKILKT
+436 
-442 EDIYHAAVREVQ
+442 
-454 RSLKTDRVI
+454 
-463 IYSLNPNTWDGVVV
+463 
-477 AESVTDNW
+477 
-485 PKMLGVQID
+485 
-494 DRYFRERYIETY
+494 
-506 HDGQVQAIGKVLA
+506 
-519 VGEASR
+519 
-525 REGIANISQDESLK
+525 
-539 NADGYIKLLEKF
+539 
-551 AVKANLIVPIFAQEQ
+551 
-566 LLGLLIAHQCE
+566 
-577 SPRIWQQ
+577 
-584 PEIDLFQ
+584 
-591 QIATQ
+591 
-596 IGYALEQAKLL
+596 
-607 EEIEKSRNV
+607 EIEQSRNV
-616 GVIGSDE
+616 PVIGSDD
-623 ERQQKETLQQQL
+623 ERHQKETLQQQL
-635 LELLSDV
+635 LQLLNNV

-648 DLTVRADVTPGEIGT
+648 DLTVRADVTAGEIGT

-675 RDIVTQVKQAATQVN
+675 RDIVTQVQQAATHVN

-695 NEGAIRDLAESALTQ
+695 NEGAIRHLAEEALTQ
-710 AAEINRTLDAVDQ
+710 AAEINHTLDAVDH
-723 MTQSMQAVA
+723 MTQSMKSVA
-732 QSAEKAALIANHAT
+732 ESAEKAAFVANHAA

-840 EEIEQ
+840 QEIEQ

-868 VEGTQIVEEAKQ
+868 VEGTRIVEEAKE

-920 AAVSKRTS
+920 AAVSQRTS

-943 ISQQLQETVE
+943 ISHQLQETVE
-953 TFKVS
+953 AFKVS

>member
-12 GAQNRASLISSQK
+12 SAQNRASLISSQK
-25 GIGTVV
+25 AMGTVV
-31 KPPSK
+31 KVPTKLTNES
-36 ATTETANNSSWNQA
+36 ANSSSWNQG
-50 IAYFTRLGLVK
+50 IAYFTKLGLVK

-71 TIPVLGIGAIAFS
+71 TIPVLGIGAIAFG

-111 FMLERYGDIRVISNL
+111 FMLGRYGDIQVISNL
-126 PFLTSPQASISTTT
+126 LFLTNSQASIST
-140 QEKQAVLNRVVE
+140 QEKQAVLDRVVE
-152 AYKAYDSVAV
+152 AYKAYDSIAV
-162 FNRQGNLIVQST
+162 FDRQGNLIVQST
-174 GEPLDNQKDRNYF
+174 GEPLENQKDRTYF
-187 QDVLQ
+187 QDALQ
-192 KDAPIISK
+192 KETPVISK
-200 PEAAKKTGVVSIYI
+200 PEAAKNTGVVSIYL
-214 AAPVKESRTGQT
+214 AAPVKETRTGQT

-241 VIKNYVANGQQ
+241 VTKNYAANGQQ
-252 YYLLDASG
+252 YYLLDGSG
-260 TVFLSPQKQLL
+260 TVFLSPQKELL
-271 EKEAKGEYSSLP
+271 GKEAKGEYSNLP

-293 FIEVAK
+293 FIEIPK
-299 TDKKQKLVSYVPAS
+299 TDKKQELVSYVPAS
-313 KLDGLPDLNWQVLLS
+313 TIDGLPDLSWQVLLA
-328 TDTAIVFEP
+328 TDTATVFEP
-337 QRQLLWTIAIGTA
+337 QRQLLWIIAIGTA
-350 LTAFIVGAI
+350 VTALIVGAI

-366 TTQPILNANA
+366 TTLPILNATA

-384 KFNTRLEIET
+384 KFNTRLEIER
-394 EDELGLLSANINQ
+394 EDELGVLSANINL
-407 MAEQLQVLVKEQELD
+407 MAEQLQVLVKEQQQEVD
-422 FEGAKILAD
+422 VEGTKLLAD

-436 RKILKT
+436 RKVLKT
-442 EDIYHAAVREVQ
+442 EDIYHAAVKEVQ
-454 RSLKTDRVI
+454 QILKTDRVI
-463 IYSLNPNTWDGVVV
+463 IYSLNPGTSAGVVV
-477 AESVTDNW
+477 AESVTGDW
-485 PKMLGVQID
+485 PEMLGVQID
-494 DRYFRERYIETY
+494 DPYFREHYLESDRE
-506 HDGQVQAIGKVLA
+506 VQAV
-519 VGEASR
+519 
-525 REGIANISQDESLK
+525 ANIHQDQSLK
-539 NADGYIKLLEKF
+539 NADSYIQLLEKF
-551 AVKANLIVPIFAQEQ
+551 AVKGHLIVPILAQEK
-566 LLGLLIAHQCE
+566 LLGLLIAHHCE
-577 SPRIWQQ
+577 TPRVWQQ

-596 IGYALEQAKLL
+596 VGYALEQAKLL
-607 EEIEKSRNV
+607 EEIEKVRNV
-616 GVIGSDE
+616 AVTGSD
-623 ERQQKETLQQQL
+623 ETLQQQL
-635 LELLSDV
+635 LQLLNDV

-648 DLTVRADVTPGEIGT
+648 DLTVRADVTAGEIGT

-675 RDIVTQVKQAATQVN
+675 RDIVTQVKQAAIHVN
-690 TAIGS
+690 SAIGS
-695 NEGAIRDLAESALTQ
+695 NEGAIRHLAEEALTQ

-723 MTQSMQAVA
+723 MTQSMKVVA
-732 QSAEKAALIANHAT
+732 ESAEKAAFIANHAA

-840 EEIEQ
+840 QEIEQ

-868 VEGTQIVEEAKQ
+868 VEGTRIVEEAKQ
-880 SLSEILDVSRQIDSL
+880 SLSEILDVSSQIDFL

-920 AAVSKRTS
+920 AAISQRTS
-928 DSSRQVSESLQQTVE
+928 DSSRQVSESLQQTVD

-953 TFKVS
+953 AFKVS

>member
-12 GAQNRASLISSQK
+12 SVQNRASLISSQK
-25 GIGTVV
+25 AIGTVV
-31 KPPSK
+31 KLPNKLNNKSV
-36 ATTETANNSSWNQA
+36 NNSSLNQG

-71 TIPVLGIGAIAFS
+71 TIPVLGIGAIAFG

-111 FMLERYGDIRVISNL
+111 FMLGRYGDIQVISNL
-126 PFLTSPQASISTTT
+126 LFLTNSQASIST
-140 QEKQAVLNRVVE
+140 QEKQAVLDRVVE
-152 AYKAYDSVAV
+152 AYKAYDGIAV
-162 FNRQGNLIVQST
+162 FDRQGNLIVQST
-174 GEPLDNQKDRNYF
+174 GEPLENPKDRTYF
-187 QDVLQ
+187 QDALQ
-192 KDAPIISK
+192 KDTPVISK
-200 PEAAKKTGVVSIYI
+200 PEAANTGVVSIYL
-214 AAPVKESRTGQT
+214 AAPVKETRTGQT

-252 YYLLDASG
+252 YHLLDASG
-260 TVFLSPQKQLL
+260 TVFLSPQKELL
-271 EKEAKGEYSSLP
+271 GKEAKGEYSNLP
-283 KLLAAKKVDS
+283 KLLAARKANS
-293 FIEVAK
+293 FIEVPK
-299 TDKKQKLVSYVPAS
+299 THKKQELVSYVPAS
-313 KLDGLPDLNWQVLLS
+313 TIDGLPNLNWQVLLA
-328 TDTAIVFEP
+328 TDTATVFEP
-337 QRQLLWTIAIGTA
+337 QRQLLWIIAIGTA
-350 LTAFIVGAI
+350 GTALIVGAI
-359 ASRLAKL
+359 ASRLARL
-366 TTQPILNANA
+366 TTQPILNASA

-384 KFNTRLEIET
+384 KFNTRLEIER
-394 EDELGLLSANINQ
+394 EDELGILSANINL
-407 MAEQLQVLVKEQELD
+407 MAEQLQVLVKEQQQELD
-422 FEGAKILAD
+422 VEGAKLLAD

-442 EDIYHAAVREVQ
+442 EDIYHAAVKEVQ
-454 RSLKTDRVI
+454 RILKTDRVI
-463 IYSLNPNTWDGVVV
+463 IYSLNPGTSTGVVV
-477 AESVTDNW
+477 AESVTGNW
-485 PKMLGVQID
+485 PEMLGVQID
-494 DRYFRERYIETY
+494 DPYFREHYLESDR
-506 HDGQVQAIGKVLA
+506 DGEVQAV
-519 VGEASR
+519 
-525 REGIANISQDESLK
+525 ANIHQDQSLK
-539 NADGYIKLLEKF
+539 NADSYIQLLEKF
-551 AVKANLIVPIFAQEQ
+551 AVKGHLIVPILAQEK
-566 LLGLLIAHQCE
+566 LLGLLIAHHCE
-577 SPRIWQQ
+577 TPRVWQQ

-596 IGYALEQAKLL
+596 VGYALEQAKLL
-607 EEIEKSRNV
+607 EEIEKVRNV
-616 GVIGSDE
+616 TISGSD
-623 ERQQKETLQQQL
+623 ETLQQQL
-635 LELLSDV
+635 LQLLNDV

-648 DLTVRADVTPGEIGT
+648 DLTVRADVTAGEIGT

-675 RDIVTQVKQAATQVN
+675 RDIVTQVKQAAIHVN
-690 TAIGS
+690 SAIGS
-695 NEGAIRDLAESALTQ
+695 NEGAIRHLAEEALTQ

-723 MTQSMQAVA
+723 MTQSMKAVA
-732 QSAEKAALIANHAT
+732 ESAEKAAFIANHAA
-746 HTATKSGHAMDL
+746 HTATNSGHAMDL

-840 EEIEQ
+840 QEIEQ

-868 VEGTQIVEEAKQ
+868 VEGTRIVEEAKQ
-880 SLSEILDVSRQIDSL
+880 SLSEILDVSSQIDSL

-920 AAVSKRTS
+920 AAISQRTS
-928 DSSRQVSESLQQTVE
+928 DSSHQVSESLQQTVD

-953 TFKVS
+953 AFKVS

>member
-25 GIGTVV
+25 AIGGVV
-31 KPPSK
+31 KLPTK
-36 ATTETANNSSWNQA
+36 LTTKSANNSSSNQS
-50 IAYFTRLGLVK
+50 IAFFTKLGLVK

-71 TIPVLGIGAIAFS
+71 TIPILGIGAIAFG

-111 FMLERYGDIRVISNL
+111 FMLERYGDMQVISSL
-126 PFLTSPQASISTTT
+126 LFLTSPQTSVTT
-140 QEKQAVLNRVVE
+140 QQKQAVLDRIVQ
-152 AYKAYDSVAV
+152 AYKAYDSIAV
-162 FNRQGNLIVQST
+162 FDRQGNLIVQST
-174 GEPLDNQKDRNYF
+174 GEPLENPKDRTYF
-187 QDVLQ
+187 QDALQ
-192 KDAPIISK
+192 KDTPVISK
-200 PEAAKKTGVVSIYI
+200 PEAAKNTDVVSIYL
-214 AAPVKESRTGQT
+214 AAPVKETRTGQT

-252 YYLLDASG
+252 YQLLDASG
-260 TVFLSPQKQLL
+260 TVFLSPQKELL
-271 EKEAKGEYSSLP
+271 GRDAKEEYSSLP
-283 KLLAAKKVDS
+283 KLLAAKKVNS
-293 FIEVAK
+293 FIEVPK
-299 TDKKQKLVSYVPAS
+299 TEKKQELVSYVPAS
-313 KLDGLPDLNWQVLLS
+313 TVDGLPDLNWQVLLS
-328 TDTAIVFEP
+328 TDTATVFEP
-337 QRQLLWTIAIGTA
+337 QRQLLWIIAIGTA
-350 LTAFIVGAI
+350 ATALIVAAI
-359 ASRLAKL
+359 ASWLANL
-366 TTQPILNANA
+366 TTQPILNATA

-384 KFNTRLEIET
+384 KFNTRLQIER
-394 EDELGLLSANINQ
+394 EDELGVLSANINQ
-407 MAEQLQVLVKEQELD
+407 MAEQLQVIVKEQELD
-422 FEGAKILAD
+422 VEGVKLLAD
-431 ITLRI
+431 ITLQI
-436 RKILKT
+436 RKTLKT
-442 EDIYHAAVREVQ
+442 EDIYHTAVKEVQ

-463 IYSLNPNTWDGVVV
+463 IYSLNPDTLAGAVV
-477 AESVTDNW
+477 AESVTGNW
-485 PKMLGVQID
+485 PEMLGVQIYD
-494 DRYFRERYIETY
+494 PYFREHYLKTDRDAE
-506 HDGQVQAIGKVLA
+506 VQAV
-519 VGEASR
+519 
-525 REGIANISQDESLK
+525 ANIHQDQNLK
-539 NADGYIKLLEKF
+539 NADGYIQLLEKF
-551 AVKANLIVPIFAQEQ
+551 AVKAHLIVPILAQEK
-566 LLGLLIAHQCE
+566 LLGLLIAHHCE
-577 SPRIWQQ
+577 TPHVWQQ

-596 IGYALEQAKLL
+596 VGYALEQAKLL
-607 EEIEKSRNV
+607 EEIEKVRNV
-616 GVIGSDE
+616 TVSGSDE
-623 ERQQKETLQQQL
+623 ILQQQL
-635 LELLSDV
+635 LQLLNDV

-648 DLTVRADVTPGEIGT
+648 DLTVRADVTAGEIGT

-675 RDIVTQVKQAATQVN
+675 RDIVTQVKQAAIHVN
-690 TAIGS
+690 SAIGS
-695 NEGAIRDLAESALTQ
+695 NEGAIRHLAEEALTQ

-723 MTQSMQAVA
+723 MTQSMKAVA
-732 QSAEKAALIANHAT
+732 ESAEKAAFVANHAA

-840 EEIEQ
+840 QEIEQ

-868 VEGTQIVEEAKQ
+868 VEGTRIVEEAKQ
-880 SLSEILDVSRQIDSL
+880 SLSEILDVSSQIDSL
-895 VQSISTATASQVE
+895 VQSISHATASQVE

-914 QLMKDI
+914 QFMKDI
-920 AAVSKRTS
+920 AAISQRTS

-953 TFKVS
+953 AFKVS

>member
-1 MFNKTNTNQGN
+1 MFNKTNSNQGSS
-12 GAQNRASLISSQK
+12 AKNRASLISSQK
-25 GIGTVV
+25 ITASGVNLPT
-31 KPPSK
+31 KTTSK
-36 ATTETANNSSWNQA
+36 TANNSSLSQVVA
-50 IAYFTRLGLVK
+50 SFARLGLVK

-101 ATGLSDKVNR
+101 ASGLSDKVNR
-111 FMLERYGDIRVISNL
+111 FMLERYGDIQVISSL
-126 PFLTSPQASISTTT
+126 PFLTSPQASVNTTN
-140 QEKQAVLNRVVE
+140 QQKKAVLNRVVE

-174 GEPLDNQKDRNYF
+174 GEPLNNQKDRTYF
-187 QDVLQ
+187 QDALQ
-192 KDAPIISK
+192 KDTPVISK
-200 PEAAKKTGVVSIYI
+200 PETVKDTGVVSIYI
-214 AAPVKESRTGQT
+214 AAPVKETRTGQT

-241 VIKNYVANGQQ
+241 ILKNYVANGQQ
-252 YYLLDASG
+252 YHLLDASG
-260 TVFLSPQKQLL
+260 TVFLSPQKALL
-271 EKEAKGEYSSLP
+271 GKEAKGEYANLP
-283 KLLAAKKVDS
+283 KLVAAKKVNS
-293 FIEVAK
+293 FIEVPK
-299 TDKKQKLVSYVPAS
+299 THKKQELVSYVPAT

-350 LTAFIVGAI
+350 LTALIVGAI

-366 TTQPILNANA
+366 TTQPILNATA

-384 KFNTRLEIET
+384 KFNTRLEIER

-422 FEGAKILAD
+422 EI
-431 ITLRI
+431 
-436 RKILKT
+436 
-442 EDIYHAAVREVQ
+442 
-454 RSLKTDRVI
+454 
-463 IYSLNPNTWDGVVV
+463 
-477 AESVTDNW
+477 
-485 PKMLGVQID
+485 
-494 DRYFRERYIETY
+494 
-506 HDGQVQAIGKVLA
+506 
-519 VGEASR
+519 
-525 REGIANISQDESLK
+525 
-539 NADGYIKLLEKF
+539 
-551 AVKANLIVPIFAQEQ
+551 QE
-566 LLGLLIAHQCE
+566 
-577 SPRIWQQ
+577 
-584 PEIDLFQ
+584 
-591 QIATQ
+591 
-596 IGYALEQAKLL
+596 
-607 EEIEKSRNV
+607 SRNV
-616 GVIGSDE
+616 PVIGSDD
-623 ERQQKETLQQQL
+623 ERHQKETLQQQL
-635 LELLSDV
+635 LQLLNDV

-648 DLTVRADVTPGEIGT
+648 DLTVRADVTAGEIGT

-675 RDIVTQVKQAATQVN
+675 RDIVTQVQQAATHVN

-695 NEGAIRDLAESALTQ
+695 NEGAIRHLAEEALTQ
-710 AAEINRTLDAVDQ
+710 AAEINHTLDAVDQ
-723 MTQSMQAVA
+723 MTQSMKSVA
-732 QSAEKAALIANHAT
+732 ESAEKAAFVANHAA
-746 HTATKSGHAMDL
+746 HTASKSGHAMDL

-840 EEIEQ
+840 QEIEQ

-868 VEGTQIVEEAKQ
+868 VEGTRIVEEAKE

-920 AAVSKRTS
+920 AAVSQRTS

-943 ISQQLQETVE
+943 ISHQLQETVE
-953 TFKVS
+953 AFKVS

>member
-12 GAQNRASLISSQK
+12 SSQNRASLISSQK
-25 GIGTVV
+25 VMGTVV
-31 KPPSK
+31 KVPTKLTNES
-36 ATTETANNSSWNQA
+36 ANSSSWNQG

-71 TIPVLGIGAIAFS
+71 TIPVLGIGAIAFG

-111 FMLERYGDIRVISNL
+111 FMLGRYGDIQVISNL
-126 PFLTSPQASISTTT
+126 LFLTNSQASIST
-140 QEKQAVLNRVVE
+140 QEKQAVLDRVVE
-152 AYKAYDSVAV
+152 AYKAYDSIAV
-162 FNRQGNLIVQST
+162 FDRQGNLIVQST
-174 GEPLDNQKDRNYF
+174 GEPLENQKDRTYF
-187 QDVLQ
+187 QDALQ
-192 KDAPIISK
+192 KETPVISK
-200 PEAAKKTGVVSIYI
+200 PEAANTGVVSIYL
-214 AAPVKESRTGQT
+214 AAPVKETRTGQT

-241 VIKNYVANGQQ
+241 VTKNYAANGQQ
-252 YYLLDASG
+252 YYLLDGSG
-260 TVFLSPQKQLL
+260 TVFLSPQKELL
-271 EKEAKGEYSSLP
+271 GKEAKGEYSNLP
-283 KLLAAKKVDS
+283 KLLAAKKVNS
-293 FIEVAK
+293 FIEVPK
-299 TDKKQKLVSYVPAS
+299 THKKQELVSYVPAS
-313 KLDGLPDLNWQVLLS
+313 TIDGLPDLNWQVLLA
-328 TDTAIVFEP
+328 TDTATVFEP
-337 QRQLLWTIAIGTA
+337 QRQLLWIIAIGTA
-350 LTAFIVGAI
+350 VTALIVGAI

-366 TTQPILNANA
+366 TTLPILNATA

-384 KFNTRLEIET
+384 KFNTRLEIER
-394 EDELGLLSANINQ
+394 EDELGVLSANINL
-407 MAEQLQVLVKEQELD
+407 MAEQLQVLVKEQQQEVD
-422 FEGAKILAD
+422 VEGAKLLAD

-436 RKILKT
+436 RKVLKT
-442 EDIYHAAVREVQ
+442 EDIYHAAVKEVQ
-454 RSLKTDRVI
+454 QILKTDRVI
-463 IYSLNPNTWDGVVV
+463 IYSLNPGTSGGVVV
-477 AESVTDNW
+477 AESGTGNW
-485 PKMLGVQID
+485 PEMLGVQID
-494 DRYFRERYIETY
+494 DPYFREHYLETDR
-506 HDGQVQAIGKVLA
+506 DGEVQAV
-519 VGEASR
+519 
-525 REGIANISQDESLK
+525 ANIHQDQSLK
-539 NADGYIKLLEKF
+539 NADSYIQLLEKF
-551 AVKANLIVPIFAQEQ
+551 AVKGHLIVPILAQEK
-566 LLGLLIAHQCE
+566 LLGLLIAHHCE
-577 SPRIWQQ
+577 TPRVWQQ

-596 IGYALEQAKLL
+596 VGYALEQAKLL
-607 EEIEKSRNV
+607 EEIEKVRNV
-616 GVIGSDE
+616 AVTGSD
-623 ERQQKETLQQQL
+623 ETLQQQL
-635 LELLSDV
+635 LQLLNDV

-648 DLTVRADVTPGEIGT
+648 DLTVRADVTAGEIGT

-675 RDIVTQVKQAATQVN
+675 RDIVTQVKQAAIHVN
-690 TAIGS
+690 SAIGS
-695 NEGAIRDLAESALTQ
+695 NEGAIRHLAEEALTQ

-723 MTQSMQAVA
+723 MTQSMKAVA
-732 QSAEKAALIANHAT
+732 ESAEKAAFIANHAA

-840 EEIEQ
+840 QEIEQ

-868 VEGTQIVEEAKQ
+868 VEGTRIVEEAKQ
-880 SLSEILDVSRQIDSL
+880 SLSEILDVSSQIDFL

-920 AAVSKRTS
+920 AAISQRTS
-928 DSSRQVSESLQQTVE
+928 DSSRQVSESLQQTVD

-953 TFKVS
+953 AFKVS

>member
-12 GAQNRASLISSQK
+12 GAQNRASVISSQK
-25 GIGTVV
+25 ATGTVAKLPK
-31 KPPSK
+31 KP
-36 ATTETANNSSWNQA
+36 TTGTANSSSLNQA

-61 KATILAIAIG
+61 KVTILAIAIG
-71 TIPVLGIGAIAFS
+71 TIPLLGIGAIAFS

-111 FMLERYGDIRVISNL
+111 FMLQRYGDIQVISTL
-126 PFLTSPQASISTTT
+126 PFLTNPQASVSITI
-140 QEKQAVLNRVVE
+140 QQKQAVLNSVVE
-152 AYKAYDSVAV
+152 AYKAYDSIAV

-187 QDVLQ
+187 QQVLQ
-192 KDAPIISK
+192 KDASIISK
-200 PEAAKKTGVVSIYI
+200 PEAAKHTGVVSIYI
-214 AAPVKESRTGQT
+214 AAPVKETRTGQT

-241 VIKNYVANGQQ
+241 VIKNYLANGQQ
-252 YYLLDASG
+252 YHLLDASG
-260 TVFLSPQKQLL
+260 TVFLTPQKQLL
-271 EKEAKGEYSSLP
+271 GKQAKGEYSSLP
-283 KLLAAKKVDS
+283 KLLAANKVDS
-293 FIEVAK
+293 FIEVPK
-299 TDKKQKLVSYVPAS
+299 TGKKQLVSYVPVS

-337 QRQLLWTIAIGTA
+337 QRQLLWILTIGTA

-366 TTQPILNANA
+366 TTQPILNASA

-422 FEGAKILAD
+422 VEGAKLLAD

-436 RKILKT
+436 RRILKT
-442 EDIYHAAVREVQ
+442 EEIYHAAVKEVQ
-454 RSLKTDRVI
+454 RSLRTDRVI
-463 IYSLNPNTWDGVVV
+463 IYSLNPDTWDGVVV

-494 DRYFRERYIETY
+494 DPYFRERYIETY
-506 HDGQVQAIGKVLA
+506 QNGQVQALGKGNA
-519 VGEASR
+519 F
-525 REGIANISQDESLK
+525 GIANIYQDQSLK
-539 NADGYIKLLEKF
+539 NGRSYIQLLEKF

-566 LLGLLIAHQCE
+566 FLGLLIAHHCE
-577 SPRIWQQ
+577 TPRVWQQ

-607 EEIEKSRNV
+607 EEIEQSRNV
-616 GVIGSDE
+616 AVIGSGED
-623 ERQQKETLQQQL
+623 RQQKEALQQQL

-648 DLTVRADVTPGEIGT
+648 DLTVRADVTSGEIGT

-695 NEGAIRDLAESALTQ
+695 NEGAIRNLAESALTQ
-710 AAEINRTLDAVDQ
+710 AAEINHTLDAVDK
-723 MTQSMQAVA
+723 MTQSMRSVA
-732 QSAEKAALIANHAT
+732 ESAEKAAFIANHAT
-746 HTATKSGHAMDL
+746 HTATKSEHAMDL

-840 EEIEQ
+840 QEIEQ

-850 QRETSEVVQAM
+850 QRETNEVVQAM

-868 VEGTQIVEEAKQ
+868 VEGTRIVEEAKQ
-880 SLSEILDVSRQIDSL
+880 SLSQILDVSRQIDSL
-895 VQSISTATASQVE
+895 VQSISSATASQVE

-920 AAVSKRTS
+920 AAVSQRTS

>member
-12 GAQNRASLISSQK
+12 SAQNRASLISSQK
-25 GIGTVV
+25 AIGTVV
-31 KPPSK
+31 KLPTK
-36 ATTETANNSSWNQA
+36 LTTESANNSSLNQG

-71 TIPVLGIGAIAFS
+71 TIPVLGIGAIAFG

-111 FMLERYGDIRVISNL
+111 FMLGRYGDIQVISNL
-126 PFLTSPQASISTTT
+126 LFLTNSQASIST
-140 QEKQAVLNRVVE
+140 QEKQAVLDRVVE
-152 AYKAYDSVAV
+152 AYKAYDSIAV
-162 FNRQGNLIVQST
+162 FDRQGNLIVQST
-174 GEPLDNQKDRNYF
+174 GEPLENQKDRTYF
-187 QDVLQ
+187 QDALQ
-192 KDAPIISK
+192 KETPVISK
-200 PEAAKKTGVVSIYI
+200 PEAAKNTGVVSIYL
-214 AAPVKESRTGQT
+214 AAPVKETRTNQT
-226 IGVVQARMPVKSLEE
+226 IGVVQARIPVKSLGE

-252 YYLLDASG
+252 YHLLDASG
-260 TVFLSPQKQLL
+260 TVFLSPQKELL
-271 EKEAKGEYSSLP
+271 GKEAKGEYSNLP

-293 FIEVAK
+293 FIEVPK
-299 TDKKQKLVSYVPAS
+299 THKKQELVSYVPVS
-313 KLDGLPDLNWQVLLS
+313 TLDGLPDLNWQVLLS
-328 TDTAIVFEP
+328 TDTATVFEP
-337 QRQLLWTIAIGTA
+337 QRQLLWIIAIGTA
-350 LTAFIVGAI
+350 VTALIVGAI

-366 TTQPILNANA
+366 TTQPILNATA

-384 KFNTRLEIET
+384 KFNTRLEIER
-394 EDELGLLSANINQ
+394 EDELGVLSANINL
-407 MAEQLQVLVKEQELD
+407 MAEQLQVLVKEQQQELD
-422 FEGAKILAD
+422 VEGTKLLAD

-436 RKILKT
+436 RRILKT
-442 EDIYHAAVREVQ
+442 EDIYHAAVKEVQ
-454 RSLKTDRVI
+454 RILKTDRVI
-463 IYSLNPNTWDGVVV
+463 IYSLNPGTLAGVVV
-477 AESVTDNW
+477 AESVNDNW
-485 PKMLGVQID
+485 PEMLGVQIED
-494 DRYFRERYIETY
+494 SYFREHYLKSDRNEE
-506 HDGQVQAIGKVLA
+506 VQAVADIH
-519 VGEASR
+519 
-525 REGIANISQDESLK
+525 QDQSLK
-539 NADGYIKLLEKF
+539 NVDSYIQLLEKF
-551 AVKANLIVPIFAQEQ
+551 AVKGYLIVPILAQEK
-566 LLGLLIAHQCE
+566 LLGLLIAHHCE
-577 SPRIWQQ
+577 TPRVWQQ

-596 IGYALEQAKLL
+596 VSYALEQAKLL
-607 EEIEKSRNV
+607 EEIEKVRNV
-616 GVIGSDE
+616 TVSSGSD
-623 ERQQKETLQQQL
+623 ETLQQQL
-635 LELLSDV
+635 LQLLNDV

-648 DLTVRADVTPGEIGT
+648 DLTVRADVTAGEIGT

-675 RDIVTQVKQAATQVN
+675 RDIVTQVKQAAIHVN
-690 TAIGS
+690 SAIGS
-695 NEGAIRDLAESALTQ
+695 NEGAIRHLAEEALTQ

-723 MTQSMQAVA
+723 MTQSMKAVA
-732 QSAEKAALIANHAT
+732 ESAEKAAFIANHAA
-746 HTATKSGHAMDL
+746 HTATNSGHAMDL
-758 TVQNILSLRETVG
+758 TVQNIQSLRETVG

-840 EEIEQ
+840 QEIEQ

-868 VEGTQIVEEAKQ
+868 VEGTRIVEEAKQ
-880 SLSEILDVSRQIDSL
+880 SLSQILDVSCQIDSL

-920 AAVSKRTS
+920 AAISQRTS
-928 DSSRQVSESLQQTVE
+928 DSSRQVSESLQQTVD

-953 TFKVS
+953 AFKVS

>member
-12 GAQNRASLISSQK
+12 SAQNRASLISSQK
-25 GIGTVV
+25 AIGTVV
-31 KPPSK
+31 KLPTK
-36 ATTETANNSSWNQA
+36 LTTESANNSSWNQG

-71 TIPVLGIGAIAFS
+71 TIPVLGIGAIAFGL
-84 FANKSI
+84 ANKSI

-111 FMLERYGDIRVISNL
+111 FMLGRYGDIQVISNL
-126 PFLTSPQASISTTT
+126 LFLTNSQASIST
-140 QEKQAVLNRVVE
+140 QEKQAVLDRVVE
-152 AYKAYDSVAV
+152 AYKAYDSIAV
-162 FNRQGNLIVQST
+162 FDRQGNLIVQST
-174 GEPLDNQKDRNYF
+174 GEPLENQKDRTFF
-187 QDVLQ
+187 QDALQ
-192 KDAPIISK
+192 KDTPVISK
-200 PEAAKKTGVVSIYI
+200 PEAANTGVVSIYL
-214 AAPVKESRTGQT
+214 AAPVKETRTGQT

-241 VIKNYVANGQQ
+241 VTKNYAANGQQ
-252 YYLLDASG
+252 YYLLDAAG
-260 TVFLSPQKQLL
+260 TVFLSPQKELL
-271 EKEAKGEYSSLP
+271 GKEAKAEYSNLP
-283 KLLAAKKVDS
+283 KLLAARKVNS
-293 FIEVAK
+293 FIEVPK
-299 TDKKQKLVSYVPAS
+299 TQKKQELVSYVPAS
-313 KLDGLPDLNWQVLLS
+313 TLDGLPDLNWQVLLA
-328 TDTAIVFEP
+328 TDTATVFEP

-350 LTAFIVGAI
+350 VTALIVGAI

-366 TTQPILNANA
+366 TTLPILNATA

-384 KFNTRLEIET
+384 KFNTRLEIER
-394 EDELGLLSANINQ
+394 EDELGVLSANINL
-407 MAEQLQVLVKEQELD
+407 MAEQLQVLVKEEQQELD
-422 FEGAKILAD
+422 VEGTKLLAD

-436 RKILKT
+436 RKVLKT
-442 EDIYHAAVREVQ
+442 EDIYHAAVKEVQ
-454 RSLKTDRVI
+454 RILKTDRVI
-463 IYSLNPNTWDGVVV
+463 IYSLNPGTSTDVVV
-477 AESVTDNW
+477 AESGTGNW
-485 PKMLGVQID
+485 PEMLGVQID
-494 DRYFRERYIETY
+494 DPYFREHYLESDRNE
-506 HDGQVQAIGKVLA
+506 QVQAVADIH
-519 VGEASR
+519 
-525 REGIANISQDESLK
+525 QDQSLK
-539 NADGYIKLLEKF
+539 NADSYIQLLEKF
-551 AVKANLIVPIFAQEQ
+551 AVKSHLIVPILAQEK
-566 LLGLLIAHQCE
+566 LLGLLIAHHCE
-577 SPRIWQQ
+577 TPRVWQQ

-596 IGYALEQAKLL
+596 VGYALEQAKLL
-607 EEIEKSRNV
+607 EEIEKVRNV
-616 GVIGSDE
+616 TISGSD
-623 ERQQKETLQQQL
+623 ETLQQQL
-635 LELLSDV
+635 LQLLNDV

-648 DLTVRADVTPGEIGT
+648 DLTVRADVTAGEIGT

-675 RDIVTQVKQAATQVN
+675 RDIVTQVKQAAIHVN
-690 TAIGS
+690 SAIGS
-695 NEGAIRDLAESALTQ
+695 NEGAIRHLAEEALTQ

-723 MTQSMQAVA
+723 MTQSMKAVA
-732 QSAEKAALIANHAT
+732 ESAEKAAFIANHAA
-746 HTATKSGHAMDL
+746 HTATNSGHAMDL

-840 EEIEQ
+840 QEIEQ

-868 VEGTQIVEEAKQ
+868 VEGTRIVEEAKQ
-880 SLSEILDVSRQIDSL
+880 SLSEILDVSSQIDSL

-920 AAVSKRTS
+920 AAISQRSS
-928 DSSRQVSESLQQTVE
+928 DSSRQVSESLQQTVD

-953 TFKVS
+953 AFKVS